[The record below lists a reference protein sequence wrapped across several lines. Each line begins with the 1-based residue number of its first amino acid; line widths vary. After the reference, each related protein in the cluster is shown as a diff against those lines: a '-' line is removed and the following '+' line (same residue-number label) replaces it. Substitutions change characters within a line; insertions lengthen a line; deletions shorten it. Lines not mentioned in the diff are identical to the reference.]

1 MKISDSSMGH
11 APWAALAIF
20 SGVVA
25 TLASLAITYP
35 AHSHARRG
43 VLQSQTGKGITF
55 SANLV
60 LSGISILLGIVAA
73 GRGPVAVVFPLS
85 VGSNLLSNMILQLAL
100 GIAHYTKNMMTGTLV
115 LATAVMILPDVGPS
129 EVPVGFDAADVLE
142 RPAAVVFVACSF
154 VCVGLGLSIILRG
167 TVKDNNGVL
176 LFIYTVVNGSATVLS
191 TSISKLV
198 QMHLSLHVQVPM
210 LMLYVLLGAF
220 CLGMAAIA
228 NATLQDPSVFVPVG
242 AGVNLV
248 LTFMAGLC
256 IWGDWGRLEH
266 KLSYIMVYILVVL
279 GTYSVSSFDFLS
291 KEVGQIEAN
300 RYVAAKQNMRCSALC
315 GAGAAA
321 SPFVPH
327 YDSQYEPTRS
337 SLRRRFDDLLF
348 LWVQEPADSDKLR
361 VALMETLKLGLDRE
375 YISHGAIAELFVSLA
390 DDPLLCPA
398 ASYRSEKLEAWL
410 KQTLKHR
417 RRLTSDLQG
426 RDISFEAI
434 DRGNSLESGDSLQAA
449 LLRTASP
456 VD

>member
-198 QMHLSLHVQVPM
+198 QMHLSSSSSMQLTAPSCIPWSDTLEVDHEEVMTFEHVREDPFRCPGRVPM
-210 LMLYVLLGAF
+210 V
-220 CLGMAAIA
+220 
-228 NATLQDPSVFVPVG
+228 QS
-242 AGVNLV
+242 
-248 LTFMAGLC
+248 
-256 IWGDWGRLEH
+256 
-266 KLSYIMVYILVVL
+266 
-279 GTYSVSSFDFLS
+279 SVSS
-291 KEVGQIEAN
+291 V
-300 RYVAAKQNMRCSALC
+300 
-315 GAGAAA
+315 
-321 SPFVPH
+321 
-327 YDSQYEPTRS
+327 
-337 SLRRRFDDLLF
+337 
-348 LWVQEPADSDKLR
+348 
-361 VALMETLKLGLDRE
+361 LKGR
-375 YISHGAIAELFVSLA
+375 
-390 DDPLLCPA
+390 PLPCC
-398 ASYRSEKLEAWL
+398 
-410 KQTLKHR
+410 
-417 RRLTSDLQG
+417 
-426 RDISFEAI
+426 F
-434 DRGNSLESGDSLQAA
+434 NS
-449 LLRTASP
+449 
-456 VD
+456 